1 MRMNSFQI
9 SKSIEA
15 SANQLFAEIVVLS
28 IAMCAMRVITVW
40 ALLAAIAFAQSS
52 EKQTSQPDIFLITI
66 DTLRADHVH
75 CFGYEHIQTPALD
88 GLAKDGIRFT
98 QVFTP
103 SPITNTSHVTILT
116 GLMPSTHGVTDFAI
130 PLAATHPTLA
140 ELLKK
145 RGYHTAA
152 FIGSIILDSK
162 SFAPGLDRGFD
173 FYDNFPQSTK
183 DKSR

>member
-1 MRMNSFQI
+1 MNSSQI

-88 GLAKDGIRFT
+88 GLAKT
-98 QVFTP
+98 ASV
-103 SPITNTSHVTILT
+103 SHRHSRPVQ
-116 GLMPSTHGVTDFAI
+116 SRI
-130 PLAATHPTLA
+130 P
-140 ELLKK
+140 
-145 RGYHTAA
+145 RM
-152 FIGSIILDSK
+152 
-162 SFAPGLDRGFD
+162 
-173 FYDNFPQSTK
+173 
-183 DKSR
+183 